1 MFKGVRP
8 IMNSAISRSLRRLV
22 VQLVASCV
30 LPLQVSPALAEE
42 PNRIRPIGF
51 REAVRLA
58 MGESV
63 DVQLARL
70 RVETSTSDLAL
81 ASADRSL
88 QVHAGSGLG
97 ATSGIPQ
104 SIQGSAPSVAQVTV
118 RKPLI
123 DLGRARRAEGVR
135 EQIRSGEL
143 AFDAASEE
151 SVYRVG
157 LLYLDFEHSTR
168 EVERMNGDLQLYEEI
183 EALTAA
189 RVEEGLEASLA
200 LSRVRLDTARARER
214 LATAQTQSAMLE
226 AELKSKL
233 GMGQDVQLRP
243 EPGGDDPGSALTEFA
258 ETIRPRPVDEHPE
271 IAALGAE
278 IRAARHRA
286 AEARSARLPRMDV
299 VGQYALLA
307 RFNNYDDYFRRFQR
321 HNWQAGLAVE
331 IPVFTGRGIAE
342 RVAKERLRER
352 ELTLRQEA
360 RTAAVEVDGLRS
372 RALLKQAERLAD
384 LARQELAFAREN
396 LSVLLAQFDEGSIGV
411 EELER
416 ARIVESAAWGGL
428 IRSRYDLAKALLGSV
443 YTSGRIRSAFAD

>member
-1 MFKGVRP
+1 
-8 IMNSAISRSLRRLV
+8 MNSAIPRSLRRLV
-22 VQLVASCV
+22 VQLVALCV

-42 PNRIRPIGF
+42 PARIRPIGF
-51 REAVRLA
+51 QEAVRLA
-58 MGESV
+58 MEESV
-63 DVQLARL
+63 DVQLARF

-81 ASADRSL
+81 VSADRSL

-123 DLGRARRAEGVR
+123 DLGRSRRAEVVR

-157 LLYLDFEHSTR
+157 LLYLDFELSTR
-168 EVERMNGDLQLYEEI
+168 EVERMNGDLQLYDEI

-214 LATAQTQSAMLE
+214 LAMAQTQSAMLE
-226 AELKSKL
+226 AELKTKL
-233 GMGQDVQLRP
+233 GMGQGVQLRP

-258 ETIRPRPVDEHPE
+258 GTIRSRPVDEHPE

-286 AEARSARLPRMDV
+286 AEARSARLPKMDV
-299 VGQYALLA
+299 VGQYSLLA

-331 IPVFTGRGIAE
+331 IPVFTGPGIAE
-342 RVAKERLRER
+342 RVAKERLQER
-352 ELTLRQEA
+352 ELTLRREA
-360 RTAAVEVDGLRS
+360 RRAAIEVDGLRS
-372 RALLKQAERLAD
+372 NALLDQAERLAD

-396 LSVLLAQFDEGSIGV
+396 LGVLLAQFDEGSIGV

-416 ARIVESAAWGGL
+416 ARIVESEAWGGL
-428 IRSRYDLAKALLGSV
+428 IRSRYDLAKARLGSV

>member
-1 MFKGVRP
+1 MFKEVRP
-8 IMNSAISRSLRRLV
+8 IMNSAIPRSLRRLV
-22 VQLVASCV
+22 VQLVALCV

-42 PNRIRPIGF
+42 PTRIRPIGF

-58 MGESV
+58 MGQSV

-70 RVETSTSDLAL
+70 RVETSTRDLAL
-81 ASADRSL
+81 VSAGRSL

-123 DLGRARRAEGVR
+123 DLGMARRAEGVR
-135 EQIRSGEL
+135 ERIRSGEL

-157 LLYLDFEHSTR
+157 LLYLDFELSTR

-189 RVEEGLEASLA
+189 RVEEGLEAPLA

-214 LATAQTQSAMLE
+214 LATAETESAMLE

-258 ETIRPRPVDEHPE
+258 ETIRSRPVDEHPE

-331 IPVFTGRGIAE
+331 IPLFTGRGIAE
-342 RVAKERLRER
+342 RVAKERLQER

-360 RTAAVEVDGLRS
+360 RRAAIEVDGLRS
-372 RALLKQAERLAD
+372 NASLNQAERLAD

-396 LSVLLAQFDEGSIGV
+396 LGVLLAQFDEGSIGM

-428 IRSRYDLAKALLGSV
+428 IRSRYVLAKARLGSV
-443 YTSGRIRSAFAD
+443 YASGRIRSAFAD